1 MNVEAPVS
9 KAHLIERL
17 AAFEIDCDGLE
28 IKKAIKLPVDGI
40 DIQVFAEALVSIAH
54 LYYRYEAEPYE
65 ENVADREIA
74 RIFEDRHLKPR
85 LNVPLEGRIEQRI
98 SVDYYLEG
106 ARGLALQVVSRRYNL
121 MRYMEQWGWRWTDLR
136 EKNPGLIRAMIY
148 DPERQDWEETAEEI
162 GRSVCDVFCPY
173 HETEVINEAITLA
186 A

>member
-40 DIQVFAEALVSIAH
+40 DIQVFVEALVSIAH

-85 LNVPLEGRIEQRI
+85 RNVPLEGRIEQRI
-98 SVDYYLEG
+98 SRL
-106 ARGLALQVVSRRYNL
+106 LSRRRPWLGFASRESTLQSYGIHGA
-121 MRYMEQWGWRWTDLR
+121 MGWRWTDLR